1 MNDLIKFKNEIC
13 AKFLRFRTHKKT
25 GNFHFWYHG
34 DIQKN
39 EDFGSSFPYE
49 KSGVDIS
56 ILFLSFTPSGL
67 LKASTTSSVIPKLR
81 IGNTAPII

>member
-13 AKFLRFRTHKKT
+13 AKFLHFRTHKKT

-39 EDFGSSFPYE
+39 EDFGPH
-49 KSGVDIS
+49 
-56 ILFLSFTPSGL
+56 FLMKNLGL
-67 LKASTTSSVIPKLR
+67 IYLSYF
-81 IGNTAPII
+81 